1 MRRLNLDAIKFP
13 KLFLG
18 LKSSVGGAAQQNS
31 SFGDVRCRVAAVIG
45 SVIFALLLA
54 LLLSLFVAGFADEH
68 NIRAQKELSA
78 IIANRPQGVFNSDFR
93 KHSDGVLNFS
103 AFNVRSDVG
112 KKAEPDKNLDSVKL
126 VGTLPGVGAWVQ
138 YDGSVQLLLK
148 KQELSGY
155 ILELIDPGRILLSK
169 NGEFFPLYLNYI
181 EPPAK
186 KEEPKPSGGAPG
198 GTPDKKTSSGI
209 SMAAFNGAD
218 GTITREML
226 DELLMNPY
234 GEIAKVRLVPME
246 GGSGMTVLS
255 MQGDS
260 LLGQMGIKTGDTLTG
275 INGVPIKDITNLS
288 NAINSMLSGAR
299 LDFQILRDKA
309 PGKLG
314 YVVQ

>member
-1 MRRLNLDAIKFP
+1 MRYPNLDLTKFT
-13 KLFLG
+13 KSLAG
-18 LKSSVGGAAQQNS
+18 LKSSVGSGGKQS
-31 SFGDVRCRVAAVIG
+31 SAFGDSRFRAVIVV
-45 SVIFALLLA
+45 SLLFFALLA
-54 LLLSLFVAGFADEH
+54 AVLLSSFIAGVADEQS
-68 NIRAQKELSA
+68 IRAQKELSR
-78 IIANRPQGVFNSDFR
+78 IIAKRPQGVFNSDFR
-93 KHSDGVLNFS
+93 RNSDGVLKFS
-103 AFNVRSDVG
+103 AFNVKADVA
-112 KKAEPDKNLDSVKL
+112 KKAEPDKNLDSIKL

-138 YDGSVQLLLK
+138 SDGSVLLLLK
-148 KQELSGY
+148 KQELGGY
-155 ILELIDPGRILLSK
+155 VLELIDPGRILMSK
-169 NGEFFPLYLNYI
+169 DGEFFPLYLNYI

-186 KEEPKPSGGAPG
+186 KEEPKPSDGAPG